1 MDIEQKEEL
10 YKSIMMDVAKIVK
23 RRINEA
29 GNYYNQHN
37 LKENFDVES
46 IPEESALNIDDV
58 KQYDGVP
65 PYSVYKYF
73 GDCKNTVDVDGMWNA
88 TEMSHW
94 IYNKC
99 EVVNPL
105 LIIDKIED
113 GDRKIPKNALK
124 LIEKLR
130 KNEQLE
136 DTSEIVC
143 AMDDYQKIM
152 FIYLSEFDTHYFFDC
167 KA

>member
-1 MDIEQKEEL
+1 
-10 YKSIMMDVAKIVK
+10 
-23 RRINEA
+23 
-29 GNYYNQHN
+29 
-37 LKENFDVES
+37 
-46 IPEESALNIDDV
+46 
-58 KQYDGVP
+58 
-65 PYSVYKYF
+65 
-73 GDCKNTVDVDGMWNA
+73 
-88 TEMSHW
+88 MSHW

-113 GDRKIPKNALK
+113 GDRKIPKKALK

-143 AMDDYQKIM
+143 AMDDKQKIM

-167 KA
+167 TA